1 MLWFHYNPVTTMSDI
16 DVNEEE
22 DEEIDEEQVADYCAM
37 LDKLGSFPVRSPRRL
52 QCFYCCAS

>member
-1 MLWFHYNPVTTMSDI
+1 MSDI